1 MPADTPDA
9 TDSGTEVEAITLDDD
24 SPVSAGEDGPAE
36 LGDRFC
42 SRSGCEFVDVQHM
55 HIAQLPHGWTLSS
68 GEALPVVLDPP
79 EDAA

>member
-9 TDSGTEVEAITLDDD
+9 TDSGVEVEAITLDG
-24 SPVSAGEDGPAE
+24 VSAGQDGPAE

-42 SRSGCEFVDVQHM
+42 SRPDCEFADVQHM

-68 GEALPVVLDPP
+68 GDTLPVVLDPP
-79 EDAA
+79 A